1 MIELDLSWTRGGT
14 GRVVRLV
21 GEMVAVRSSIPSPPG
36 SRIEGKLVSGEAI
49 RVKIHASK
57 KQDDG
62 SFQLEG
68 RLIDLSRDLRLK
80 LEEALR
86 EPAP

>member
-1 MIELDLSWTRGGT
+1 M
-14 GRVVRLV
+14 
-21 GEMVAVRSSIPSPPG
+21 
-36 SRIEGKLVSGEAI
+36 
-49 RVKIHASK
+49 KIHASK

-68 RLIDLSRDLRLK
+68 RLIDLSRDLRMK